1 MVSCTTPLR
10 GYLLIFALRTEPGVT
25 LTILPEKRKNSKC
38 HARSHLGCAR
48 GHPIYT
54 NGGLLSVPDARGQGQ
69 SVLLQRTVGP
79 LKLDLNPC
87 WTRTIALKYS
97 FIVNNCSFT
106 RF

>member
-1 MVSCTTPLR
+1 MVLCTTPLR
-10 GYLLIFALRTEPGVT
+10 GYLLIFALRTEPGV
-25 LTILPEKRKNSKC
+25 TILPEKRKNSKC

-69 SVLLQRTVGP
+69 SVLLQHTVRP

-97 FIVNNCSFT
+97 FIVKNCIFT